1 MRERIHKLLFE
12 SDTRAGRKFDYFIQ
26 SLIVLSLISFAIET
40 LPNLPM
46 SLRFS
51 LAGFEVF
58 VIFIF
63 TLEYALRIYA
73 AKDRWGY
80 IFSFF
85 GLVDLIAILPFYM
98 VFALDL
104 RVVRAFRILRVFR
117 VLKLVR
123 FNRAVE
129 RYKMAY
135 SIVKEEL
142 ALFFVVTGILTY
154 LAAAGIHFFEHEAQ
168 PEQFQS
174 IFHSF
179 WWAIVTITTVGYGD
193 VYPITLG
200 GRIFTLF
207 ILIAGVGVV
216 TVPAGLVASA
226 LSKAREVQSEKV
238 ETPEK
243 SEN

>member
-1 MRERIHKLLFE
+1 MRERVHKLLFE
-12 SDTRAGRKFDYFIQ
+12 ADSRAGRWFDYFIQ

-40 LPNLPM
+40 LPDLPM
-46 SLRFS
+46 PIRLS

-58 VIFIF
+58 VIFVF
-63 TLEYALRIYA
+63 TAEYALRIYA
-73 AKDRWGY
+73 ARNRWGY

-85 GLVDLIAILPFYM
+85 GLVDLIAILPFYI

-207 ILIAGVGVV
+207 ILVAGVGVV

-226 LSKAREVQSEKV
+226 LSKAREVQSEKK
-238 ETPEK
+238 PISSK
-243 SEN
+243 NK